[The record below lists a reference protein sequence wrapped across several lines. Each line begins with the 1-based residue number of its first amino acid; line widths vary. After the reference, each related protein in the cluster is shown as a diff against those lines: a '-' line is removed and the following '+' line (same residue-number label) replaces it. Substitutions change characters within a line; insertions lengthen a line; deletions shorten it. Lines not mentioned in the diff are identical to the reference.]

1 MQFVYNGATVTPSP
15 FPSPTSYP
23 ISGPAP
29 GVSVPEFTLALVSHP
44 YDVPATSP
52 IYTTN
57 PYTGAQEQVSSGSAG
72 YNVQNSTIQ
81 LSIRNQHVAY
91 SDGSMAFITFYNI
104 RVKGHFSQN
113 WTEISFLDEN
123 PSIKTVSTPDAVLV
137 VESSSDYTVVQI
149 PANTFPDDSKVDFQ
163 VQAILGCYN
172 TRWVWDTRTIF
183 NMYEQWY
190 VGNTDC
196 GSYLS
201 SFVAES
207 TSDWSNTQTL
217 NLTDGSVYGSTQVTS
232 ALSPSPTSAMLENPS
247 QNLPSTP
254 NQAYASLS
262 TSQFNL
268 GWVEVV
274 ASATLVMVVA
284 LLVALIAY
292 MHRKIRVLETKPND
306 KGND

>member
-1 MQFVYNGATVTPSP
+1 
-15 FPSPTSYP
+15 
-23 ISGPAP
+23 
-29 GVSVPEFTLALVSHP
+29 
-44 YDVPATSP
+44 
-52 IYTTN
+52 
-57 PYTGAQEQVSSGSAG
+57 
-72 YNVQNSTIQ
+72 
-81 LSIRNQHVAY
+81 
-91 SDGSMAFITFYNI
+91 
-104 RVKGHFSQN
+104 
-113 WTEISFLDEN
+113 
-123 PSIKTVSTPDAVLV
+123 
-137 VESSSDYTVVQI
+137 
-149 PANTFPDDSKVDFQ
+149 
-163 VQAILGCYN
+163 
-172 TRWVWDTRTIF
+172 
-183 NMYEQWY
+183 MYEQWY

-196 GSYLS
+196 GSYLY